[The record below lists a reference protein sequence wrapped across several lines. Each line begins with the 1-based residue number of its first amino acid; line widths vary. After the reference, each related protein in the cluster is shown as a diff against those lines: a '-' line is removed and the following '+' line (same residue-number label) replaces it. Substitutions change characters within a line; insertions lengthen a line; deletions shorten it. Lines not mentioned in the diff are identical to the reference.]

1 MEKFYSNYQSEMQTL
16 KGWDKEEEAKAQE
29 AINKEEEVCQ
39 FCGSDNLE
47 RIMNSIICA
56 DCRRKVRD
64 MYGEPER

>member
-1 MEKFYSNYQSEMQTL
+1 MENKTTEINA
-16 KGWDKEEEAKAQE
+16 EA
-29 AINKEEEVCQ
+29 EVCQ

-64 MYGEPER
+64 MSKAEIDEEP